1 LYNYLLKGFK
11 VSYEEFIKAVE
22 MFGIISTMSKK
33 DIKKRYLKL
42 SKKYHPDMEGGSDE
56 KFIQLKEAYE
66 ILQEYMENY
75 SFSFEENEFKKQFPS
90 FTNYKNWV
98 K

>member
-1 LYNYLLKGFK
+1 MNY
-11 VSYEEFIKAVE
+11 EDFIKAVE
-22 MFGIISTMSKK
+22 LFGIISKMSKK

-42 SKKYHPDMEGGSDE
+42 SKKHHPDMQSGSNE
-56 KFIQLKEAYE
+56 KFIELKQAYE

-75 SFSFEENEFKKQFPS
+75 SFSFEKDEFKKQFPA

>member
-1 LYNYLLKGFK
+1 MNYDD
-11 VSYEEFIKAVE
+11 FIKAVQL
-22 MFGIISTMSKK
+22 FGIISNMSKK

-42 SKKYHPDMEGGSDE
+42 SKKYHPDMSGGSNE
-56 KFIQLKEAYE
+56 KFMELKNSYE
-66 ILQEYMENY
+66 ILQEYMDSY
-75 SFSFEENEFKKQFPS
+75 SFSFEESEFKKQFPA